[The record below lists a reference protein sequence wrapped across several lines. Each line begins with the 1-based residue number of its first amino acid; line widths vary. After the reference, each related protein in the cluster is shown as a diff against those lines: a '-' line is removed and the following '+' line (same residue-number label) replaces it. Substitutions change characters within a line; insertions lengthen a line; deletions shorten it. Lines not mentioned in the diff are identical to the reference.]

1 VCRGRRGGTH
11 SARLEAA
18 KERAHGGSSERSSDR
33 RAGQWRA
40 CEVVVVVVQAA
51 QGIGVRRGLMP
62 LYDRSRM
69 QNAGVWYDVK
79 AQKGQ
84 HGEDTAQQQERQ

>member
-1 VCRGRRGGTH
+1 MTGAEC
-11 SARLEAA
+11 
-18 KERAHGGSSERSSDR
+18 
-33 RAGQWRA
+33 
-40 CEVVVVVVQAA
+40 
-51 QGIGVRRGLMP
+51 
-62 LYDRSRM
+62 RM